1 MAASSNHP
9 KMKGELRIS
18 DSMDELATHLVEYI
32 SQLSENS
39 VKEYGCFT
47 IAVSGRTLIDLIGK
61 LCEAPYIRTVD
72 WGNWYFFWAD
82 ERGVAKDHVDS
93 NYKLTK
99 DGFLSRVPVPSKH
112 IISINDNISI
122 GEAALRY
129 EFDIRQLV
137 KAHTI
142 NVDMHA
148 DCPKFD
154 LILLEMGADGH
165 VASLFP
171 KNEALREKTNWV
183 VYIIDSPEHPPERI
197 TFTLPVI
204 NSACNVI
211 IVATGED
218 KANAVHQAIP
228 VREAGDGFDVTSS
241 PAHMVNPSHGK
252 LVWFLDAAAA
262 SKLCPGDDG
271 PKV

>member
-9 KMKGELRIS
+9 KMKRELRIS
-18 DSMDELATHLVEYI
+18 DSVDELTTDLVEYI
-32 SQLSENS
+32 AQLSENS
-39 VKEYGCFT
+39 VKEKGRFT
-47 IAVSGRTLIDLIGK
+47 IALSGRSLIDLIGK

-72 WGNWYFFWAD
+72 WRNWYFFWAD

-112 IISINDNISI
+112 ITSINDSISI

-137 KAHTI
+137 KAHKI
-142 NVDMHA
+142 DVDVDA

-154 LILLEMGADGH
+154 LVLLEMGADGH

-171 KNEALREKTNWV
+171 NKEALQEKTNWV
-183 VYIIDSPEHPPERI
+183 VYLIDSPEHPPERI
-197 TFTLPVI
+197 TLTLPVI
-204 NSACNVI
+204 NSAYNVL

-218 KANAVHQAIP
+218 KADAVHQA
-228 VREAGDGFDVTSS
+228 VAVGEDGGDGFDVTSS
-241 PAHMVNPSHGK
+241 PAHMVNPSDGK
-252 LVWFLDAAAA
+252 LVWFLDATAA
-262 SKLCPGDDG
+262 SKLCPRG
-271 PKV
+271 